1 MAGRV
6 CSKKNTALGSG
17 LNLNL
22 NLDSNTWASVSY
34 LEKRDHAQFMELLSG
49 NCLVQHLVH
58 GNYCN
63 SSYCYFKYP
72 SYEGRN

>member
-34 LEKRDHAQFMELLSG
+34 LEKRDHAQVMELL
-49 NCLVQHLVH
+49 
-58 GNYCN
+58 
-63 SSYCYFKYP
+63 
-72 SYEGRN
+72 